1 MFSITWIII
10 SSLSFIMAVTF
21 IDPWFPDDIG
31 KRGKAEME
39 LAIARLR
46 NEDNW
51 KKMVFVLLFFIGM
64 LPVGTILCLA
74 DTIINH
80 LEGN

>member
-31 KRGKAEME
+31 KMGKTEIE
-39 LAIARLR
+39 LAMTRLR
-46 NEDNW
+46 NEENW
-51 KKMVFVLLFFIGM
+51 EKVVFLFLFFIGM

-74 DTIINH
+74 DAIINH